1 MTFDAGSG
9 WDRRPSGPSLPCLD
23 GLVIYTRP
31 HGASPACRRV
41 VLLLC
46 CLLSVEGRPSR
57 NFALAK
63 DERTVNTAEGKHTL
77 DFEVLNHQKRKEI
90 GKQDDGQSFSGSFD
104 FVTGDGEAF
113 EIMYV
118 ADGRGFLPQGEHLP
132 VAPALPYHRVQ
143 PFPRSHKVMAFDV
156 RSGWDLRPSGP
167 CRALAVLLYVAPW
180 SRRVSP
186 SCRHPLG
193 VLRTVEG
200 HPGFGYPLVKDERT
214 VITAEGKH
222 TLDIDIKNGQKRKEI
237 GKQDDGQSFSGSFG
251 FVTDDGE
258 AFEIVYEADRRGFL
272 PKGEHLPVPPALPY
286 HRVQSHK

>member
-1 MTFDAGSG
+1 MP
-9 WDRRPSGPSLPCLD
+9 DRDGIGDPQALPCRALTVLLFIR
-23 GLVIYTRP
+23 GPMEPLL
-31 HGASPACRRV
+31 PADVSV

-77 DFEVLNHQKRKEI
+77 DFEVVNHQKRKEI

-143 PFPRSHKVMAFDV
+143 PFPRSHK
-156 RSGWDLRPSGP
+156 
-167 CRALAVLLYVAPW
+167 
-180 SRRVSP
+180 
-186 SCRHPLG
+186 
-193 VLRTVEG
+193 
-200 HPGFGYPLVKDERT
+200 
-214 VITAEGKH
+214 
-222 TLDIDIKNGQKRKEI
+222 
-237 GKQDDGQSFSGSFG
+237 
-251 FVTDDGE
+251 
-258 AFEIVYEADRRGFL
+258 
-272 PKGEHLPVPPALPY
+272 
-286 HRVQSHK
+286 